1 MKLAP
6 EKVGAWLSGS
16 GPDSDVVIS
25 TRVRFARNLVDVPF
39 VVRMRQFE
47 QELVLETVRWA
58 LADTGYLTQGQFF
71 EDSMLSDLNG
81 HYFVERHLA
90 SLDLIAGKNRKGL
103 FVSDDETISLMV
115 NEEDH
120 IRFQVLSSGFDF
132 ATAFGKAAEL
142 DEKLDGQLGY
152 AFSPEFGFLTTCPT
166 NVGTALRV
174 SLFLHLPGLVL
185 TREIEKVLR
194 GVYALGLQVRGVY
207 GEGSETRG
215 NLFQISNRR
224 TLGQSET
231 EIVEVV
237 SGVSRQVI
245 DYERKARKFLM
256 HNMRVE
262 VEDKVFRS
270 LGLLRSARIISSD
283 EATNLLATV
292 RFGVALGI
300 INELDLAAAS
310 QLLILIRPANLQA
323 ILGEKMSAAEQ
334 DERRATFI
342 RQKLV
347 R

>member
-6 EKVGAWLSGS
+6 EKIGAWLSGS

-39 VVRMRQFE
+39 VVRMKQFE

-58 LADTGYLTQGQFF
+58 LADTGYLKQGQFF
-71 EDSMLSDLNG
+71 EEEMLVEPDGL
-81 HYFVERHLA
+81 YFVERHLA
-90 SLDLIAGKNRKGL
+90 SPDLITCKNRKGL
-103 FVSDDETISLMV
+103 FVSEDETVSLMV

-120 IRFQVLSSGFDF
+120 IRFQVLASGFDF

-142 DEKLDGQLGY
+142 DEKLEGQLAY
-152 AFSPEFGFLTTCPT
+152 AFSPEFGFLTACPT

-174 SLFLHLPGLVL
+174 SVFLHLPGLVL

-194 GVYALGLQVRGVY
+194 GAYALGLLVRGVY

-215 NLFQISNRR
+215 NLFQVSNRQ
-224 TLGQSET
+224 TLGQSEA

-237 SGVSRQVI
+237 SGVCRQII
-245 DYERKARKFLM
+245 DYEHKARQFLM
-256 HNMRVE
+256 HNLRVE

-270 LGLLRSARIISSD
+270 LGLLRGARIISTE

-300 INELDLAAAS
+300 INELKLAEVS
-310 QLLILIRPANLQA
+310 QLLILIRPANLQV
-323 ILGEKMSAAEQ
+323 ILGEKLTGAEQ
-334 DERRATFI
+334 EERRATFI
-342 RQKLV
+342 REKLV

>member
-71 EDSMLSDLNG
+71 EDGMVSDPNG
-81 HYFVERHLA
+81 RYFVERHLA
-90 SLDLIAGKNRKGL
+90 SLDLIACKNRKGL

-120 IRFQVLSSGFDF
+120 IRFQVLSSGFEF
-132 ATAFGKAAEL
+132 ATAFRKAGEL
-142 DEKLDGQLGY
+142 DEKFDGQLGY
-152 AFSPEFGFLTTCPT
+152 AFSPEFGFLTACPT

-174 SLFLHLPGLVL
+174 SMFLHLPGLVL

-224 TLGQSET
+224 TLGQSEA

-237 SGVSRQVI
+237 SGVGRQVI

-270 LGLLRSARIISSD
+270 LGLLRGVRIITAD

-300 INELDLAAAS
+300 INELDLAEVS

-323 ILGEKMSAAEQ
+323 ILGEKLSAAEQ

>member
-25 TRVRFARNLVDVPF
+25 SRVRFARNLVDVPF

-152 AFSPEFGFLTTCPT
+152 AFSPEFGFLTACPT

-194 GVYALGLQVRGVY
+194 GVYTLGLQVRGVY

-224 TLGQSET
+224 TLGQSEA

-270 LGLLRSARIISSD
+270 LGLLRSAHIISSD

-300 INELDLAAAS
+300 INELDLAAVS
-310 QLLILIRPANLQA
+310 QLLILIRPANLQT